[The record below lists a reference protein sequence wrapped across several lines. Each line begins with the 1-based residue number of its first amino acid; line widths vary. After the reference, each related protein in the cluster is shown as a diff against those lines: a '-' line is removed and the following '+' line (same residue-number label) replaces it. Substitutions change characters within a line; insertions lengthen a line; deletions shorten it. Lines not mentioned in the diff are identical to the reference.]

1 MILTGR
7 ELKGYNF
14 DVKIQFMYLIPY
26 LGRLKFYHEYFSFET
41 SIITIEKGY
50 AWDGSS
56 IPLKKWFKRIWDA
69 DKYCKKAS
77 LVHDALCQAMR
88 EDLLAKSYKE
98 YIDGLY
104 RDMCI
109 QGGMGKREA
118 NLRYWFLRKF
128 GDRGIRKEKN
138 PRGKVFEI

>member
-1 MILTGR
+1 MKYR
-7 ELKGYNF
+7 ELRGYNF
-14 DVKIQFMYLIPY
+14 ELLEPEIRNVELPNAYHSYMFIQDIT
-26 LGRLKFYHEYFSFET
+26 LGIKPR
-41 SIITIEKGY
+41 Y

-56 IPLKKWFKRIWDA
+56 IPLKKWYRRIWDA
-69 DKYCKKAS
+69 DKYCKTAS
-77 LVHDALCQAMR
+77 LVHDALCQLMR
-88 EDLLAKSYKE
+88 EDLLDKKYKE